1 MTYNILRS
9 IIILII
15 VSSCSTVSNQ
25 ATKPN
30 PSSAKLDRVLIIAMS
45 KQYETRSMY
54 EQELS
59 YKLRELGYS
68 IFSSVNVDKN
78 KKDLYTR
85 EELLEL
91 IKEKNIGGVIA
102 LRLKDISSKERY
114 TQSTRFMADSQHNYF
129 FNYIDSYYGVYN
141 WSYQQEK
148 TVVVETS
155 LFDADDKTMIFQI
168 DSTIKNA
175 ENDEERADELTK
187 SIAKSLGK
195 SGLLKKKAK

>member
-1 MTYNILRS
+1 MTYNLLRS
-9 IIILII
+9 IVILIVI
-15 VSSCSTVSNQ
+15 SSCSTVSNQ

-30 PSSAKLDRVLIIAMS
+30 PSTAKLDRVLIIAMS

-59 YKLRELGYS
+59 YKLREMGYS
-68 IFSSVNVDKN
+68 IFSSVNVDKS

-114 TQSTRFMADSQHNYF
+114 TKSTRFMADSQHNYF

-155 LFDADDKTMIFQI
+155 LFDADDKTMIYQI

-175 ENDEERADELTK
+175 ETDEERADELTK

>member
-1 MTYNILRS
+1 MIINSFRLLFIICIL
-9 IIILII
+9 
-15 VSSCSTVSNQ
+15 SSCSTVSNQ

-30 PSSAKLDRVLIIAMS
+30 PSTAKLDRVLIIAMS

-175 ENDEERADELTK
+175 ETDEGRADELTK

>member
-1 MTYNILRS
+1 MTNNILRS
-9 IIILII
+9 IIFLIVI
-15 VSSCSTVSNQ
+15 SSCSTVSNQ
-25 ATKPN
+25 ATM
-30 PSSAKLDRVLIIAMS
+30 SRTSTAKLDRVLIIAMAN
-45 KQYETRSMY
+45 QYESRSMY

-59 YKLRELGYS
+59 YKLREMGYS
-68 IFSSVNVDKN
+68 MFSSVNVDKA

-85 EELLEL
+85 EEILEL

-148 TVVVETS
+148 TVVVETT

-175 ENDEERADELTK
+175 ESDEERADALTK
-187 SIAKSLGK
+187 SIAKSLSK